1 MATTLRAP
9 AQTITFGDRVSA
21 LVASAK
27 AAYARRQVYR
37 QTVNELVGLSDREL
51 ADLGLHR
58 SHIRS
63 IAREHAYGK

>member
-9 AQTITFGDRVSA
+9 AQTITLGDRVSA
-21 LVASAK
+21 LVATAR
-27 AAYARRQVYR
+27 AAYARHRVYR
-37 QTVNELVGLSDREL
+37 QTVSELVGLSDRDL

-58 SHIRS
+58 SHIRA